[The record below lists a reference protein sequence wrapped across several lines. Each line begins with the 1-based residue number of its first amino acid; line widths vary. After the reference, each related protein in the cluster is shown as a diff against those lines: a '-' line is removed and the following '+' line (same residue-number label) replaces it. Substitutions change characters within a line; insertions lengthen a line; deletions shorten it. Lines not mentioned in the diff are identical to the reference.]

1 MKKLMII
8 ALIMMSSVSFAQR
21 RGMGNG
27 QGMGMGPNAMKNLS
41 PEQRF
46 QNRTTRK
53 YEMVKRHLTKKDAD
67 KVLPILKK
75 YDKKIF
81 ALMKPHMEKAQKLRQ
96 AEYANYK
103 AKLALIEESL
113 NLRAKVLKLKKQEL
127 KELKATGLS
136 NEILVRIARKEMRH
150 GQRGRRGMK
159 GNHGRRGMRGQK
171 GMHGRR
177 GQRRGNN
184 PW

>member
-8 ALIMMSSVSFAQR
+8 ALILMSSVMFAQR
-21 RGMGNG
+21 KGMGNG
-27 QGMGMGPNAMKNLS
+27 QGKGPSAMKNLS

-46 QNRTTRK
+46 QNRTQRK
-53 YEMVKRHLTKKDAD
+53 YEMVKKHLSKKNAD

-75 YDKKIF
+75 YDKKVF
-81 ALMKPHMEKAQKLRQ
+81 ALMKPHMEKAQKLRS

-103 AKLALIEESL
+103 AKLTLIEEGL
-113 NLRAKVLKLKKQEL
+113 DLRVKVLKLKKQEL

-136 NEILVRIARKEMRH
+136 NELLVKIARKEMRH
-150 GQRGRRGMK
+150 GKRARRGMRGLRGRRGMK
-159 GNHGRRGMRGQK
+159 GHHN
-171 GMHGRR
+171 RR
-177 GQRRGNN
+177 GQNQGNN